1 MPKPKTKPT
10 AKTVAAYCRVSTRQ
24 QRNDS
29 QRAEIKRWLKGN
41 GIKAADVAWF
51 EDKASSKTLKRPAFE
66 ELQRAIFDGTVKTVV
81 VWKLDRIS
89 RGQVDGMNVLADWCD
104 KQVRFVSVTQ
114 QIDLRGAVGR
124 MLASVLFGFAE
135 IELEYRKERQAA
147 GIREAKKRGVYIGRK
162 EGTTKAKPA
171 RAKELRDQG
180 LTTAEVANAMGVSER
195 SVFRYLT
202 SSG

>member
-1 MPKPKTKPT
+1 MPKAKTKPT
-10 AKTVAAYCRVSTRQ
+10 TKTVAAYCRVSTQ
-24 QRNDS
+24 HQRNDS

-66 ELQRAIFDGTVKTVV
+66 ELQRAIFEGTVKTVV

-114 QIDLRGAVGR
+114 QIDLRGVYTGR
-124 MLASVLFGFAE
+124 
-135 IELEYRKERQAA
+135 R
-147 GIREAKKRGVYIGRK
+147 
-162 EGTTKAKPA
+162 EGTTKAKPE

-180 LTTAEVANAMGVSER
+180 LTAAEVANAMGVSER

-202 SSG
+202 SG

>member
-1 MPKPKTKPT
+1 MAKAKTKPT
-10 AKTVAAYCRVSTRQ
+10 TKTVAAYCRVSTQ
-24 QRNDS
+24 HQRNDS

-66 ELQRAIFDGTVKTVV
+66 ELQRAIFEGTVKTVV

-89 RGQVDGMNVLADWCD
+89 RGQVGMNVLADWCD

-135 IELEYRKERQAA
+135 IELEYRRERQAA
-147 GIREAKKRGVYIGRK
+147 GIREAKKRGVYTGRR

-180 LTTAEVANAMGVSER
+180 LTAAEVANAMGVSER

-202 SSG
+202 SSE